1 MIYRLFLGLIFLL
14 FLNNVGAQSTPNIV
28 VSIKPIHSITSALME
43 GVSRPKLLLESNDSA
58 HTFHLKPSQLNLL
71 TNADLV
77 ITIGDSFETGLNKTL
92 GNIKDGSRVI
102 VSEINDIR
110 LYDFRNVDIN
120 EMNKDEHTDHDE
132 HDLHLWLDID
142 NMIKTAQYI
151 SEKLIEID
159 PENINTYKTNL
170 NKNHSRLNKLKS
182 ELKQQ
187 LTPFRSERFAI
198 FSDTLQYFEKSF
210 QLQKPVI
217 VTPYHGSR
225 LSIHRTLEARNKMKD
240 LKIKC
245 LLYGPENTS
254 KKVDVLTE
262 DLPIKA
268 VSIDIL
274 GAKLNAGSDQYFNL
288 MKGLSS
294 QLLECLV

>member
-1 MIYRLFLGLIFLL
+1 MIYRLFLGLTFLL
-14 FLNNVGAQSTPNIV
+14 ILNNVGAQSTPNIV

-43 GVSRPKLLLESNDSA
+43 GVSRPKLLLESSYSA

-71 TNADLV
+71 SNADLV
-77 ITIGDSFETGLNKTL
+77 ITIGDSFETGLKKTL
-92 GNIKDGSRVI
+92 RNIKDGSRVI

-120 EMNKDEHTDHDE
+120 EMNKDEHTDYDE

-217 VTPYHGSR
+217 VTPYHGAR

-288 MKGLSS
+288 MKELSS
-294 QLLECLV
+294 QLVKCLE

>member
-1 MIYRLFLGLIFLL
+1 MIYRLFLGLTFLL

-28 VSIKPIHSITSALME
+28 ISIKPIHSITSALME

-71 TNADLV
+71 SNADLV

-120 EMNKDEHTDHDE
+120 EMNKDGHTNHDE

-142 NMIKTAQYI
+142 NMIKTAKYI

-217 VTPYHGSR
+217 VTPYHGAR

>member
-1 MIYRLFLGLIFLL
+1 MIYRLFLGLTFLL

-28 VSIKPIHSITSALME
+28 VSIKPIHSIMSALME

-71 TNADLV
+71 SNADLV
-77 ITIGDSFETGLNKTL
+77 ITIGDSFETGLKKTL

-217 VTPYHGSR
+217 VTPYHGAR

>member
-1 MIYRLFLGLIFLL
+1 MIYRLFLGLTFLL

-71 TNADLV
+71 SNADLV
-77 ITIGDSFETGLNKTL
+77 ITIGDSFETGLKKTL
-92 GNIKDGSRVI
+92 GNIKHGSRVI

-110 LYDFRNVDIN
+110 LYDFRNLDIN

-217 VTPYHGSR
+217 VTPYHGAR

>member
-1 MIYRLFLGLIFLL
+1 MIYRLFLGLTFLL

-28 VSIKPIHSITSALME
+28 VSIKPIHSIMSALME

-71 TNADLV
+71 SNADLV
-77 ITIGDSFETGLNKTL
+77 ITIGDSFETGLKKTL

-187 LTPFRSERFAI
+187 LTPLRSEHFAI

-217 VTPYHGSR
+217 VTPYHGAR

-254 KKVDVLTE
+254 KKVDVLIE